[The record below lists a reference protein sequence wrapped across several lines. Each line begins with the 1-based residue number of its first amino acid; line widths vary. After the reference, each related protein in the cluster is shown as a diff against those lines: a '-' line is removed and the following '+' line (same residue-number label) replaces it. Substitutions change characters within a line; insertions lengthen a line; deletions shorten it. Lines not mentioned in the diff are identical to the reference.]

1 MKMQKMMMNE
11 LVFIEEPM
19 LAFGYKQKAAYPK
32 DGLLL
37 FGPFFHEKIHGAKT
51 IGMIGPKELINK
63 AKIFFKKL
71 HSPILSSKDTTRDPN
86 FPGLEPIF
94 GISINF
100 NNIPEVEISIE
111 TINELLKYTDAHQ
124 RVSRLV
130 DLYVENLKKYMDKE
144 EIPVDLWLIV
154 IPDSIYTYGLP
165 KSSIPKSDDNVRL
178 SIKKQNR
185 NSIQKH
191 LFFQE
196 EMDISN
202 KAYDYEANFHNQL
215 KAKILSS
222 NMVTQIIR
230 ERLFKDYN
238 NSDTEKSNDMQT
250 ETEIAWNISTT
261 LYYKLGG
268 LPWKLSD
275 IREGVCYI
283 GLVYK
288 LIEDEKNNNACCAA
302 QMFLDSGD
310 GMVFKGNIGPWWN
323 PENKEF
329 HLKKNDA
336 KNLIEKSIESY
347 FEKFNDYPKELFIH
361 AKTFFNDEEWSGFEE
376 AADKKCKIIG
386 IRINE
391 RAAFKMYRNGKYP
404 IPRGFLFQYDT
415 NKAYLW
421 TKGFIPR
428 IKTYPGFETPN
439 PLDIQIDRGESDLY
453 TVCRDILSLTKL
465 NYNACLYADGTPVTL
480 KFADSIGEILTA
492 GKDIKIGVL
501 PFKHYI

>member
-1 MKMQKMMMNE
+1 
-11 LVFIEEPM
+11 
-19 LAFGYKQKAAYPK
+19 
-32 DGLLL
+32 
-37 FGPFFHEKIHGAKT
+37 
-51 IGMIGPKELINK
+51 
-63 AKIFFKKL
+63 
-71 HSPILSSKDTTRDPN
+71 
-86 FPGLEPIF
+86 
-94 GISINF
+94 
-100 NNIPEVEISIE
+100 
-111 TINELLKYTDAHQ
+111 
-124 RVSRLV
+124 
-130 DLYVENLKKYMDKE
+130 
-144 EIPVDLWLIV
+144 
-154 IPDSIYTYGLP
+154 
-165 KSSIPKSDDNVRL
+165 
-178 SIKKQNR
+178 
-185 NSIQKH
+185 
-191 LFFQE
+191 
-196 EMDISN
+196 
-202 KAYDYEANFHNQL
+202 
-215 KAKILSS
+215 
-222 NMVTQIIR
+222 MVTQIIR
-230 ERLFKDYN
+230 ERLFKDY
-238 NSDTEKSNDMQT
+238 SIIEVEKSKNMQT

-288 LIEDEKNNNACCAA
+288 LIENEKNNNACCAA

-310 GMVFKGNIGPWWN
+310 GMVFKGNIGPWWR

-329 HLKKNDA
+329 HLNKENA
-336 KNLIEKSIESY
+336 KNLIEKSIASY
-347 FEKFNDYPKELFIH
+347 FERFDEYPKELFIH

-376 AADKKCKIIG
+376 AADKKCKIVG

-391 RAAFKMYRNGKYP
+391 RAAFKMFRNGKYP

-428 IKTYPGFETPN
+428 IRTYPGFETPN
-439 PLDIQIDRGESDLY
+439 PLDIQIDRGVSGLY